1 MTQTLQK
8 NPNGTE
14 SYKIITIIIIIC
26 YSSELK
32 KGAAA
37 QSR

>member
-1 MTQTLQK
+1 MAQTLQK

-14 SYKIITIIIIIC
+14 SYRIITIIIIIC
-26 YSSELK
+26 YSNELK